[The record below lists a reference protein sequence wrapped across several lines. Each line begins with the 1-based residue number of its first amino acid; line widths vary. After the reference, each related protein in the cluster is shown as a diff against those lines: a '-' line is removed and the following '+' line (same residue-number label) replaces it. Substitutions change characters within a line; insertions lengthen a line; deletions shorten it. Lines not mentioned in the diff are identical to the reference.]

1 MKCFE
6 QQRGWQLAIKIVSVL
21 VWIPCT
27 VKFAIV
33 VVVVVGGGV
42 SGGGGVG
49 GIESSGT
56 WMNSIPI
63 LAY

>member
-6 QQRGWQLAIKIVSVL
+6 QQRGWQLAIKMVSVL
-21 VWIPCT
+21 VWILCT

-33 VVVVVGGGV
+33 VVVGGGV
-42 SGGGGVG
+42 SGGGVG

-56 WMNSIPI
+56 WMNSIPV
-63 LAY
+63 LVH